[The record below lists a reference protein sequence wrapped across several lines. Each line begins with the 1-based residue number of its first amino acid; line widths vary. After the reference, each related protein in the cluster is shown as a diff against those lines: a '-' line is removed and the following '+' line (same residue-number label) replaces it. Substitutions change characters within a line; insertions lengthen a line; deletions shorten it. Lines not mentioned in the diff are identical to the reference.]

1 MKLETVTKLYKGKT
15 ATSKNMTMMLCR
27 KIMTPFAFFQLM
39 ANLEQFGSQIP
50 EVGSLKL
57 TLSLLVIFYLKKTE
71 NKTKKSLTQLSYY
84 FFE

>member
-1 MKLETVTKLYKGKT
+1 MSENYDAICL
-15 ATSKNMTMMLCR
+15 
-27 KIMTPFAFFQLM
+27 FFQLM
-39 ANLEQFGSQIP
+39 ANLEQSGSQIP